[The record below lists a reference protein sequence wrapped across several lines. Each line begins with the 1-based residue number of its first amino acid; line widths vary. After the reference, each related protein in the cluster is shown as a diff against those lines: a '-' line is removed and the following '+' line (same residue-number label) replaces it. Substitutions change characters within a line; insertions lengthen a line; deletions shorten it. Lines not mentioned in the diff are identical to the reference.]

1 MVTLDQV
8 SRPMFFLRF
17 CIISFL
23 WYVCEQEGK
32 ELQAAVED
40 RSYDRLEL
48 DRAGYRSVKEADGSS
63 SSESSAR
70 KDMDHR
76 CDYSI
81 FSTCQLLKLS
91 TSANKFVHLYSACT
105 LFVCR

>member
-1 MVTLDQV
+1 
-8 SRPMFFLRF
+8 MFFLRF

-70 KDMDHR
+70 KDMDHS

-91 TSANKFVHLYSACT
+91 TSANKFVH
-105 LFVCR
+105 